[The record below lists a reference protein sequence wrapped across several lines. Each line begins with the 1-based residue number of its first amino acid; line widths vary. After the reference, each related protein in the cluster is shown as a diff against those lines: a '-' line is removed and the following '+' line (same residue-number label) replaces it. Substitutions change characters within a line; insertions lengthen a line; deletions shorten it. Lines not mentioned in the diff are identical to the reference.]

1 MKKFIDINEDLKE
14 KYNALINH
22 PLQSFEW
29 GEFRKKTGVEV
40 IRRALSETRTLSD
53 AFSITVHKIPKSPF
67 KIGYLPKGENPTQ
80 ELISELEKI
89 GRSKRCIFIQLEPN
103 LEESKLKL
111 KHQFIKP
118 SAHPL
123 FTKYTFVLDL
133 KKSEEELLKNMHPKT
148 RYNIRVAQKHNVEI
162 IEDSSKKGFME
173 YMKLTEE
180 TTNRQRFYAHSN
192 RYHEI
197 LWETLPKKIA
207 KNTLSYHL
215 FHAKYKDEKGKTF
228 TLASWVLFVFKDTLY
243 YPYGAS
249 SSLFR
254 EVMASNLLCWEVIK
268 FGKKLGLTN
277 FDMWGALG
285 PEPDTHDPWYGFHR
299 FKQGYGAR
307 LVEFAGSYDLILN
320 PALYSGYKIADKIRW
335 AALGLKKKI

>member
-1 MKKFIDINEDLKE
+1 MKKFIDIGENHKE
-14 KYNALINH
+14 KYNAQVMH

-40 IRRALSETRTLSD
+40 IRRACSSKTLSD
-53 AFSITVHKIPKSPF
+53 AFSVTLHKIPKSPF
-67 KIGYLPKGENPTQ
+67 KIGYLPKGNNPTK
-80 ELISELEKI
+80 ELISELEKM
-89 GRSKRCIFIQLEPN
+89 GRSKKCIFIQLEPN
-103 LEESKLKL
+103 LEASKLKL
-111 KHQFIKP
+111 KYPFIKP

-133 KKSEEELLKNMHPKT
+133 KKSEEEILKNMHSKT
-148 RYNIRVAQKHNVEI
+148 RYNIKVAQKHDVEI
-162 IEDSSKKGFME
+162 VEDSSKEGFEE
-173 YMKLTEE
+173 YIKLTNE
-180 TTNRQRFYAHSN
+180 TTARQGFYAHSN

-197 LWETLPKKIA
+197 LWETLPKKNA

-215 FHAKYKDEKGKTF
+215 FHARYKDGDGKVI

-268 FGKKLGLTN
+268 FGKKLGLSR

-285 PEPDTHDPWYGFHR
+285 PDPDIHDPWYGFHR
-299 FKQGYGAR
+299 FKQGYGAK
-307 LVEFAGSYDLILN
+307 LIEFVGSYDLIIN
-320 PALYSGYKIADKIRW
+320 PALYSGYKVADKIRW
-335 AALGLKKKI
+335 AALRFKKKI